1 MEARQHYSRPLLL
14 LQLQGP
20 AASPAS
26 APSTAGGA
34 VPDDARSVPAP
45 DAFDVLN
52 ANAILV
58 LALLVCGLI
67 AALALRAVLQCALR
81 ACRLRSGGAGGGAP
95 EQDDPGHGTG
105 QASAAARRGGKHQQQ
120 RPPRRETKLVRALP
134 CLAYSAGVA
143 RELAGSSRSE
153 CAICLAAFARGE
165 AVRVL
170 PRCGHGFHARCID
183 RWLAAARP
191 TCPTCRQAP
200 FDQTTALLQPA
211 ADGLGPAV
219 VDVPLVRVVLVGD
232 HVARLVEPSHTT
244 RARVRY

>member
-1 MEARQHYSRPLLL
+1 MEARLHYSRPFI
-14 LQLQGP
+14 LQLE
-20 AASPAS
+20 SPAS
-26 APSTAGGA
+26 APATAGGA
-34 VPDDARSVPAP
+34 VVPDARSVPAP
-45 DAFDVLN
+45 DSFDFLN
-52 ANAILV
+52 ANTILV
-58 LALLVCGLI
+58 LAALLVYGLV

-95 EQDDPGHGTG
+95 EQDDPGHGAG
-105 QASAAARRGGKHQQQ
+105 QASVAARRGGKHQQQ

>member
-1 MEARQHYSRPLLL
+1 MEARLHYSRPLLL
-14 LQLQGP
+14 QLE
-20 AASPAS
+20 SPAS
-26 APSTAGGA
+26 APATAGGA
-34 VPDDARSVPAP
+34 VVPDARSVPAP
-45 DAFDVLN
+45 DSFDFLN
-52 ANAILV
+52 ANTILV
-58 LALLVCGLI
+58 LAALLVYGLV

-95 EQDDPGHGTG
+95 EQDDPGHGAG
-105 QASAAARRGGKHQQQ
+105 QASVAARRGGKHQQQ

-211 ADGLGPAV
+211 DGPGPAV
-219 VDVPLVRVVLVGD
+219 VVPLPLVRVVVVGD
-232 HVARLVEPSHTT
+232 RVARLVEP
-244 RARVRY
+244 

>member
-34 VPDDARSVPAP
+34 VPDEARSVPAP

-67 AALALRAVLQCALR
+67 AALALRAVLQCALS
-81 ACRLRSGGAGGGAP
+81 ACQFHSGGAGGAP
-95 EQDDPGHGTG
+95 EQLDDPG
-105 QASAAARRGGKHQQQ
+105 RGGKEQQH
-120 RPPRRETKLVRALP
+120 RPPRRATKLVRALP
-134 CLAYSAGVA
+134 WLAYSAGLA
-143 RELAGSSRSE
+143 RELAGSSRSD

-170 PRCGHGFHARCID
+170 PRCGHGFHARCVD
-183 RWLAAARP
+183 RWLAARP

-211 ADGLGPAV
+211 DGPGPAV
-219 VDVPLVRVVLVGD
+219 VVPLPLVRVVVVGD
-232 HVARLVEPSHTT
+232 RVARLVEP
-244 RARVRY
+244 